1 MSQKSMRSIISIP
14 SGKCPYLLEGT
25 DRDSIIS
32 WVEKVRGAAPAG
44 VIYRSSALRY
54 WIRDTYDINGPEY
67 RIAANMLDSLL
78 DD

>member
-1 MSQKSMRSIISIP
+1 MRMTITIP

-25 DRDSIIS
+25 DRDSVIDWIK
-32 WVEKVRGAAPAG
+32 KVKSTTPPNATYKP
-44 VIYRSSALRY
+44 SALRY

-67 RIAANMLDSLL
+67 KIAANMLDSLL